1 MILYIVCT
9 NVLHKWI
16 FTTIIIIIFVVSYMY
31 FVANYIVPTG
41 TIEAPKWHSY
51 SFRILLIVLDHQQ
64 LSDWHKQ
71 NSAFSWIVNCWKINL
86 QRNQRDHDKLD
97 SEGCAASSPFFS
109 PLASGPKGTSFSF
122 LIGLVPPFLDHSYAR
137 QSITY
142 DIYDYKYVSTC
153 GKRLPDLWSTTD
165 EVKHLSRIQQLLEL
179 PQHLYSLYH
188 HHHYHHHHHQRQWCN

>member
-51 SFRILLIVLDHQQ
+51 SFRTPLIVLDHQQ

-97 SEGCAASSPFFS
+97 SEGYLLPILLTSRLWTQRYLVLLLNWIGTPI
-109 PLASGPKGTSFSF
+109 LRPKLCPT
-122 LIGLVPPFLDHSYAR
+122 VDHIWY
-137 QSITY
+137 IW
-142 DIYDYKYVSTC
+142 
-153 GKRLPDLWSTTD
+153 L
-165 EVKHLSRIQQLLEL
+165 
-179 PQHLYSLYH
+179 
-188 HHHYHHHHHQRQWCN
+188 